1 MKALVVFAHP
11 NPKSFNKA
19 ILDTVIRELQQKN
32 AEVRVKDLYASK
44 FNPVLTGADFEQF
57 QAGKVPEDIAA
68 EQADVSWAD
77 TLIFIYP
84 IWWVGQPAI
93 LKGWIDRVF
102 SYGFAYQVTEEG
114 PVGLLKGKL
123 ARVITTSG
131 SSAEVWGQIGVLEAL
146 NTVTITGTFNFSG
159 ITDAVHKNL
168 YSVPTVTD
176 AERKAM
182 LEDVGQIIRSL

>member
-19 ILDTVIRELQQKN
+19 ILDTVLAELQNKN
-32 AEVRVKDLYASK
+32 AAVRVKDLYASK
-44 FNPVLTGADFEQF
+44 FNPILTGEDFEQF

-159 ITDAVHKNL
+159 ITDASHKNL
-168 YSVPTVTD
+168 YGVPYITD
-176 AERKAM
+176 ADRKAM
-182 LEDVGQIIRSL
+182 LEEAGQIIRSL

>member
-19 ILDTVIRELQQKN
+19 ILDTVTGELQKKN
-32 AEVRVKDLYASK
+32 AEVRVKDLYASN
-44 FNPVLTGADFEQF
+44 FNPILSGSDFEQF
-57 QAGKVPEDIAA
+57 LSGKVPEDIAA
-68 EQADVSWAD
+68 EQANVAWAD

-102 SYGFAYQVTEEG
+102 SYGFAYQVTDEG
-114 PVGLLKGKL
+114 AVGLLKGKR

-131 SSAEVWGQIGVLEAL
+131 SSEEIWGQVGALEAI
-146 NTVTITGTFNFSG
+146 NTVMITGTLNFSG
-159 ITDAVHKNL
+159 ITDASYKNL
-168 YSVPTVTD
+168 YGVPYVTD
-176 AERKAM
+176 ADRQAM
-182 LEDVGQIIRSL
+182 LEEVKKIIAGL